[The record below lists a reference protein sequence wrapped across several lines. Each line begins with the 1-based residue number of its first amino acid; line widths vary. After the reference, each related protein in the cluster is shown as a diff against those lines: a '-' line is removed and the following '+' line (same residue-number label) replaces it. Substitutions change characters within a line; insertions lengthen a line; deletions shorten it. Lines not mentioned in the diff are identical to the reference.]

1 MSRQQ
6 TADSGGRVRCQR
18 RDAEKA
24 PAQPCTG
31 RTSTSAYAAVAGI
44 YKGKPHCAI
53 PIILNIR
60 DL

>member
-6 TADSGGRVRCQR
+6 TADSGGRVRLER
-18 RDAEKA
+18 RDAETA
-24 PAQPCTG
+24 YAQPCAR

-44 YKGKPHCAI
+44 YKGKPHYVI
-53 PIILNIR
+53 PFILNIR